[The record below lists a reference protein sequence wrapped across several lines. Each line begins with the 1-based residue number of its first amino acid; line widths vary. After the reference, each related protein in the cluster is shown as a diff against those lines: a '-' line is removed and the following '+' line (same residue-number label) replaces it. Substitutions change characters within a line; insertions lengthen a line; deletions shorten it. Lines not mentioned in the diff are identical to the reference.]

1 MTLKGPLALGEP
13 NEQVRVEQTQLKTN
27 DDELFQGRIVS
38 RLQVEL
44 KVGKCMPGRQKGLWV
59 WTNKT

>member
-13 NEQVRVEQTQLKTN
+13 NEQVRVEQTHLKTN
-27 DDELFQGRIVS
+27 DDELFQGRNVT

-44 KVGKCMPGRQKGLWV
+44 KVGKCASGRQKGIRVLD
-59 WTNKT
+59 K